1 VNAISRLEMRGYMTN
16 TLLRDTDAMS
26 MSLTSI
32 LNDPQL
38 ATCMGKVSRTLAEG
52 HPNQETF
59 NEHERIYQ
67 KMIREK
73 GTQKIPVSARAYFHW
88 KQIRERSIWVLMDL
102 FR

>member
-1 VNAISRLEMRGYMTN
+1 
-16 TLLRDTDAMS
+16 
-26 MSLTSI
+26 
-32 LNDPQL
+32 
-38 ATCMGKVSRTLAEG
+38 MGKVSRALAEG

-59 NEHERIYQ
+59 DEHERIYQ